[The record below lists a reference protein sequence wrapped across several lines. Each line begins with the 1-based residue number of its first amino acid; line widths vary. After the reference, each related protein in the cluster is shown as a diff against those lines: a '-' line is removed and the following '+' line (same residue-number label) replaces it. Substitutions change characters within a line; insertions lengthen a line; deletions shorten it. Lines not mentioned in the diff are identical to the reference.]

1 MFASLICELL
11 SGRKSNESDGFFEQN
26 EFQASLTV
34 WLLAAYLLIGNV
46 LILNLLIAIFGHIYE
61 VVAENST
68 IEWKNEMFLLCQE
81 YSDKPVLPP
90 PPSIFETFYLFFTEL
105 CCKKDDESQCP
116 RLPTAFYRVVL
127 RCNTCF
133 DQCLR

>member
-1 MFASLICELL
+1 MFGELFL
-11 SGRKSNESDGFFEQN
+11 ETLVENRQAEGNETAGMFEQN

-90 PPSIFETFYLFFTEL
+90 PLSIFETFYLFFTEL
-105 CCKKDDESQCP
+105 CCKKSDEKNLSNNMLE
-116 RLPTAFYRVVL
+116 RLRIFE
-127 RCNTCF
+127 
-133 DQCLR
+133 

>member
-1 MFASLICELL
+1 MRPHPSFINLVNFCNFFQLL
-11 SGRKSNESDGFFEQN
+11 FSAQEAGLSNSEFEQS
-26 EFQASLTV
+26 EFQTSLTV

-90 PPSIFETFYLFFTEL
+90 PISIFETCYLFMSQL
-105 CCKKDDESQCP
+105 CCDAEEDSAYFTLKTFATSI
-116 RLPTAFYRVVL
+116 
-127 RCNTCF
+127 
-133 DQCLR
+133 